1 MPKGFTMGSRW
12 WLIYP
17 AENLYQLR
25 TLFYQKG
32 CHFVRSTP
40 KEIDAFTLKKDM
52 LDYVGR
58 LHLKEYF
65 CGDKDVGGDVSQK
78 PAFRKHM
85 I

>member
-1 MPKGFTMGSRW
+1 MVNLSSRE
-12 WLIYP
+12 LIP
-17 AENLYQLR
+17 AENSLLS
-25 TLFYQKG
+25 KG
-32 CHFVRSTP
+32 LSFCSTP